1 MTNLEHL
8 CIFNYFLQME
18 SHVFLKVRQISF
30 LIIIDILYLCKFV
43 SIRLMCPYNLHI
55 HHISILRR
63 HILVRLNTS
72 YLQRNTGSLWYN
84 RNNRLLFHLMIRLLL
99 LNRST
104 SISFN
109 VYVRYFRYRFQIR
122 WNEKGYLEET
132 QTWGMRDLRRTLV
145 LH

>member
-1 MTNLEHL
+1 M
-8 CIFNYFLQME
+8 F
-18 SHVFLKVRQISF
+18 SWKSGQISF

-122 WNEKGYLEET
+122 WNERGLS
-132 QTWGMRDLRRTLV
+132 GGNSNMRNEGLKKNSRPSLMVWLSKSYISKRDFLP
-145 LH
+145 